1 MSRVVVYTAP
11 GCHLCGPAV
20 DVVRRVCGQAFLLV
34 DITTDPELERRFRA
48 RIPVVEVDGVARF
61 QYEVDEAELSQL
73 V

>member
-1 MSRVVVYTAP
+1 
-11 GCHLCGPAV
+11 V